1 MSVIRKLV
9 MAILI
14 LIPSAA
20 QAPILYQDSISNET
34 FQTEAILKK
43 SRQIDFPD
51 SEQYDAKPTLSINAP
66 RKYSFSQR
74 TETSPKEPDDE
85 AF

>member
-20 QAPILYQDSISNET
+20 HAPMRLQESISNEK
-34 FQTEAILKK
+34 FQTETVLGKPERIY
-43 SRQIDFPD
+43 FPD
-51 SEQYDAKPTLSINAP
+51 VEQYDAKSTLSNNAP
-66 RKYSFSQR
+66 RK
-74 TETSPKEPDDE
+74 
-85 AF
+85 